1 MADFRLALAEFWWA
15 MADLTERAE
24 APSVD
29 ATTPD
34 ESAAASDES
43 AASAG
48 ESAANA
54 TGPANEP
61 AEPTVQ
67 IRALSSD
74 GAGVGNLADGR
85 VVFVPRTAP
94 GDEVRLRIT
103 RGKRRWAR
111 GRLQDLL
118 VPSPHRV
125 PPACPYYDECGGCS
139 LQHVAYAQQLHWKG
153 DTVREALKRISHVDI
168 GPLDVI
174 PSSSERSY
182 RSRMRYTLLRLPGG
196 RVVAGFHQLGV
207 PHRIVDVEEGCILPE
222 PEVASVWAGLRKAWG
237 EGARR
242 LPSGRELHLTLRAVD
257 EGVIL
262 VVEGGRGPGR
272 PDILLREV
280 EGLVA
285 IWADAR
291 GGGGRRLAGLK
302 HIHDTRLGE
311 TVRTGPTTFLQVNRA
326 AGEAL
331 HRWVVEQGGVKPGE
345 EVSGEEVSGEKI
357 VDAYCGVGLYGRD
370 LARLGAQVVGIEI
383 DSEAVSAASR
393 DAPEGFTAWAGAVE
407 DRIAEALP
415 ADLVVLNPPRAGVD
429 AKVTEAL
436 QATGPP
442 RLIYVS
448 CDPATLA
455 RDIGRLSSS
464 YEVVD
469 LRAFDLF
476 PQTAHVEVA
485 VVLKRTASESVTRSE
500 SEIAAASGS
509 EADPGP
515 EGS

>member
-1 MADFRLALAEFWWA
+1 
-15 MADLTERAE
+15 MADLTEGAE
-24 APSVD
+24 APAVAAPGATKS
-29 ATTPD
+29 ATTGEPAVTAA
-34 ESAAASDES
+34 ESAEA
-43 AASAG
+43 
-48 ESAANA
+48 
-54 TGPANEP
+54 
-61 AEPTVQ
+61 TVQ

-74 GAGVGNLADGR
+74 GSGVGNLADGR

-94 GDEVRLRIT
+94 GDEIRLRIT
-103 RGKRRWAR
+103 RGKPRWAR
-111 GRLQDLL
+111 GQLRELL
-118 VPSPHRV
+118 APSPHRV
-125 PPACPYYDECGGCS
+125 PAACPYYEECGGCS

-168 GPLDVI
+168 GPLDVV
-174 PSSSERSY
+174 PSSSERGY

-196 RVVAGFHQLGV
+196 RVVAGFHQLGT
-207 PHRIVDVEEGCILPE
+207 PHRIVDVAEGCILPE
-222 PEVASVWAGLRKAWG
+222 PEIESVWTGLRRAWG

-291 GGGGRRLAGLK
+291 GGGGRLLAGVG
-302 HIHDTRLGE
+302 HIHDTRLGQA
-311 TVRTGPTTFLQVNRA
+311 VRTGPTTFLQVNRA
-326 AGEAL
+326 VGEAL
-331 HRWVVEQGGVKPGE
+331 HQWVVEQGAVRPD
-345 EVSGEEVSGEKI
+345 EKV

-370 LARLGAQVVGIEI
+370 LARTGANVTGIEI
-383 DSEAVSAASR
+383 DSEAVKAASR

-415 ADLVVLNPPRAGVD
+415 ADLVVLNPPRVGVD
-429 AKVTEAL
+429 ATVTEAL
-436 QATGPP
+436 QAAGLP

-464 YEVVD
+464 YEVVNV
-469 LRAFDLF
+469 RAFDLF
-476 PQTAHVEVA
+476 PQTAHVEVV
-485 VVLKRTASESVTRSE
+485 VVLKRTESEAANGSDSETATGSE
-500 SEIAAASGS
+500 SETAASS
-509 EADPGP
+509 EN
-515 EGS
+515 S